1 MNSKEFEAKQVVNK
15 VSGMIMYFM
24 EIIVLV
30 IQISMFI
37 ILRFF
42 VTDGFRTYKEAMKNI
57 NEIFSRRKILTST

>member
-42 VTDGFRTYKEAMKNI
+42 VTDGFRTYKEAMKI
-57 NEIFSRRKILTST
+57 